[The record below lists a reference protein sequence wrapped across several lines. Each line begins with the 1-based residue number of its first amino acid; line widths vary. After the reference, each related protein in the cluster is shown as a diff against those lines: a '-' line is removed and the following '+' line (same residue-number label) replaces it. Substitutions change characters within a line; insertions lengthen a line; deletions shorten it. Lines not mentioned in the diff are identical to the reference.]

1 MKKTVIALS
10 TLACLS
16 SFANAQNSGFYL
28 GGQLGDSI
36 FKVSNI
42 KDTYHDLEDG
52 ERGHDKFGSINKSKF
67 SGALNLGYNFKSAFN
82 IPVRAEVSFT
92 LRGDSNKTKHERE
105 TNEFDETYNGI
116 NKTKAKMNTLMFNG
130 YYDIDTKTSFTP
142 FVGAGLGVAFTK
154 LKREWRGYME
164 DDKDDVYS
172 ESFSKSKTKFTWSL
186 AAGVGYKITD
196 NLDFDFTA
204 RYLDAG
210 KVTIQTRKDD
220 LKIKSTAKFTSV
232 DLLAGIR
239 YTF

>member
-36 FKVSNI
+36 FKVKTI

-52 ERGHDKFGSINKSKF
+52 ERSYYKFGSMNNSKIA
-67 SGALNLGYNFKSAFN
+67 GALNLGYNFKSAFD

-92 LRGDSNKTKHERE
+92 LRGDSNKTRHENGTSVSNE
-105 TNEFDETYNGI
+105 TVNISD
-116 NKTKAKMNTLMFNG
+116 KTKAKMNTLMFNG

-154 LKREWRGYME
+154 LKREWNVWIN
-164 DDKDDVYS
+164 DNKVDVLG
-172 ESFSKSKTKFTWSL
+172 ESFSKTKTKFAWSL

-210 KVTIQTRKDD
+210 KVTIKTRDD
-220 LKIKSTAKFTSV
+220 DMKIKSTAKFTSV

>member
-36 FKVSNI
+36 FKVNSM
-42 KDTYHDLEDG
+42 KDTFYDDEKSLNINM
-52 ERGHDKFGSINKSKF
+52 GSMNKSKF
-67 SGALNLGYNFKSAFN
+67 AGALNLGYNFKSAFD
-82 IPVRAEVSFT
+82 IPVRAEISFT
-92 LRGDSNKTKHERE
+92 LRGDSNKTKHESE
-105 TNEFDETYNGI
+105 IDEDDDTIHTTN
-116 NKTKAKMNTLMFNG
+116 KVKAKMNTLMFNA

-154 LKREWRGYME
+154 LKRDYRDWVN
-164 DDKDDVYS
+164 DDYDDDYRDR
-172 ESFSKSKTKFTWSL
+172 FSKNKTKFAWSL

-196 NLDFDFTA
+196 NLDFDFSA

-210 KVTIQTRKDD
+210 KVKFKAHREDYD
-220 LKIKSTAKFTSV
+220 IKSTAKFTSV